1 MVVFSAQIHQVA
13 RMTGEKN
20 VNPIPN
26 ILTLIRLIG
35 GVVMFCLLASAAGG
49 VPFIQVLP
57 DTMFALQRWGV
68 YVFVIAAFTD
78 LFDGIL
84 ARQLHAET
92 EWGAI
97 LDPIADKI
105 LVCGTILGLF
115 TFNTGNPVF
124 ALPAA
129 LILFREFAV
138 SALREAAAAH
148 GVKIKVSF
156 MGKIKT
162 TVQLVALGTLLV
174 AEAWPAFD
182 LPAGMGR
189 HGLHPGQ
196 YPAAAGGS
204 GVGLVGCAILP
215 RRPQN
220 DVKSAVF
227 GRRGEKR
234 SVDRFPRGGV
244 GFAGRYLEYLPAL
257 VACGLTQISRV
268 YGMMS
273 PHGQTVMHLTAI

>member
-1 MVVFSAQIHQVA
+1 
-13 RMTGEKN
+13 MTGKN

-84 ARQLHAET
+84 ARQLHAES

-182 LPAGMGR
+182 LPPEWGGMVFVLANVLLLLAALVSIWSGA
-189 HGLHPGQ
+189 Q
-196 YPAAAGGS
+196 YFAAARK
-204 GVGLVGCAILP
+204 L
-215 RRPQN
+215 
-220 DVKSAVF
+220 
-227 GRRGEKR
+227 
-234 SVDRFPRGGV
+234 
-244 GFAGRYLEYLPAL
+244 
-257 VACGLTQISRV
+257 
-268 YGMMS
+268 M
-273 PHGQTVMHLTAI
+273 